1 MTGLSAKIDTRKA
14 PQERRSFFYVIGFV
28 ASV

>member
-14 PQERRSFFYVIGFV
+14 PQEGGAFFML
-28 ASV
+28 